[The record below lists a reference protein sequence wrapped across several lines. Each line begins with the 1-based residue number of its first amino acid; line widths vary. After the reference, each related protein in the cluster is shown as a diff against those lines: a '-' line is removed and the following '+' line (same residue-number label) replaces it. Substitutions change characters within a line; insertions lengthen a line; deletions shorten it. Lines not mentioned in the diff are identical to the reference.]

1 MSFTEE
7 EDIYSLVEEMIALIF
22 KEGIGVEVKTPF
34 PRIDYQEAM
43 LKYGSDKPELRFGME
58 IVDISSIVA
67 NEGFKVFKQ
76 AISSG
81 GVVRALNAR
90 GCGSFPRRE
99 IDQLG
104 ELAVASGAKGMA
116 WINVTDKELK
126 SPITKFLTQ
135 EEIDQILA
143 AVQAKPGDLLLF
155 AADNEAVASKVLG
168 ILRLEIGKR
177 LRLMDPDHLVFT
189 WVQGFPLLEYD
200 DEEKRY
206 VAVHHPFTA
215 PVEEDVAAMEAD
227 PAHIRSRAYDLVLN
241 GVELGGGSIR
251 IHQRS
256 LQEKMFALLGITG
269 EEAQDKFGF
278 MLNAFEYKTPPHSG
292 IAFGILLRSE
302 ERRVGKECRSRWSP
316 YH

>member
-1 MSFTEE
+1 
-7 EDIYSLVEEMIALIF
+7 
-22 KEGIGVEVKTPF
+22 
-34 PRIDYQEAM
+34 M
-43 LKYGSDKPELRFGME
+43 LFRS
-58 IVDISSIVA
+58 
-67 NEGFKVFKQ
+67 
-76 AISSG
+76 
-81 GVVRALNAR
+81 R

-215 PVEEDVAAMEAD
+215 PVEEDVAAIEAD

-278 MLNAFEYKTPPHSG
+278 MLNAFEYGTPPHGG
-292 IAFGILLRSE
+292 IAFGIDRLIMLMARRESIRDVIAFPKTQSAMCIMTEAPSTVSNKQLRELSLKIRE
-302 ERRVGKECRSRWSP
+302 
-316 YH
+316 